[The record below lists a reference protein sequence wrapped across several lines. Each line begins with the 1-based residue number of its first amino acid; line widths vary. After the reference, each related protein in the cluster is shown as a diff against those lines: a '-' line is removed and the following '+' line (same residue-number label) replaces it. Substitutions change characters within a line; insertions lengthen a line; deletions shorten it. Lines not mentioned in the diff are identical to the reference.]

1 MIPAAFDYQAPK
13 TVDEA
18 IKLLSQ
24 LGDRG
29 KVVAGGHS
37 LIPIMKLRLSQ
48 PEVLVDIGRIGDL
61 RYVRQDGDRVAIGAL
76 TTHHDVITN
85 ETIKSS
91 AALLADTARHI
102 GDPQV
107 RNRGTL
113 GGALA
118 HADPAA
124 DYPATILALD
134 AEIVAQ
140 GPSGRRTI
148 KATEF
153 FTGMLS
159 TALAPDELLVEIRIP
174 TGARGVYLKMANKA
188 SHYAVVGVAAAVRDG
203 KPAVGITGAGSV
215 PTRATA
221 VEQALGA
228 NPNAD
233 AIAKAAELADQGID
247 FLDDI
252 HGSAEYRRAIV
263 KVYTR
268 RALTEALGSRG

>member
-1 MIPAAFDYQAPK
+1 MIPAAFDYQVPK
-13 TVDEA
+13 SVDEA

-48 PEVLVDIGRIGDL
+48 PEVLIDIGRIGEL
-61 RYVRQDGDRVAIGAL
+61 RYVRQDGDKIAIGAL
-76 TTHHDVITN
+76 TTHHDALTN
-85 ETIKSS
+85 ETITSS
-91 AALLADTARHI
+91 CPLLADTVRHI

-113 GGALA
+113 GGSIA

-124 DYPATILALD
+124 DLPAAILALD

-140 GPSGRRTI
+140 GPNGRRTI
-148 KATEF
+148 QATEL

-159 TALAPDELLVEIRIP
+159 TALNPDELLVEIRVP
-174 TGARGVYLKMANKA
+174 SGGKGAYLKLANKA
-188 SHYAVVGVAAAVRDG
+188 SHYAVVGVAAYVQGG
-203 KPAVGITGAGSV
+203 KVAVGITGAGSV
-215 PTRATA
+215 ATRATA
-221 VEQALGA
+221 VEQALGTQ
-228 NPNAD
+228 PNAD
-233 AIAKAAELADQGID
+233 AIARAAELADQGID

-252 HGSAEYRRAIV
+252 HGSADYRRAMV
-263 KVYTR
+263 KVYPR
-268 RALTEALGSRG
+268 RAIAEALGKAG